1 MKFKI
6 RFVDQ
11 IVGAFILIAI
21 VGIAVILIFIGVNQ
35 RWFAKNYYFRSA
47 FPSGESLSSGMSIML
62 QGFAIGKI
70 SRISLTRENTVDV
83 EFYVQDVYYDR
94 IRPYS
99 VIELVSSPI
108 GLGTSLKLHPGKAG
122 ASPLPEHS
130 LVPSLN
136 SMEGQDFVE
145 RGLVEMPSSEDV
157 IGSVLEKVNPILDDL
172 RGTLT
177 QIKRLTMDVDQAIT
191 GKGGPLGGMVN
202 SLAQTPDRLNSALD
216 KVNNAVDTIND
227 RVDRIST
234 GFTGMTD
241 RVNVVLEKI
250 DAVSENLKVITANL
264 TAMSEGLKDS
274 KGLATRLLDPKGSI
288 STLLNDNNALYGEIQ
303 QSLASVKEIVAEIK
317 DFVAYLNSAKPQIT
331 SLLEKGS
338 TTLDQGNDV
347 LEAVKNNPLLKGGVP
362 EEKAQGT
369 TLKSYRDEDF

>member
-11 IVGAFILIAI
+11 IVGAFVLIAI
-21 VGIAVILIFIGVNQ
+21 VGIAVILIFIGINQ
-35 RWFAKNYYFRSA
+35 RWFAKNYYFKSA
-47 FPSGESLSSGMSIML
+47 FPSGEGLSTGMPIML

-70 SRISLTRENTVDV
+70 SRISLTEANTVDV
-83 EFYVQDVYYDR
+83 EFTIQDVYYDR
-94 IRPYS
+94 VRPYS

-108 GLGTSLKLHPGKAG
+108 GLGTNLKFHPGKKG
-122 ASPLPEHS
+122 TSPLPERS

-136 SMEGQDFVE
+136 SAEGKDFVE
-145 RGLVEMPSSEDV
+145 RGLVEMPSTEDV
-157 IGSVLEKVNPILDDL
+157 IGSVIEKVNPILDDL
-172 RGTLT
+172 RGTLA
-177 QIKRLTMDVDQAIT
+177 QIKRLTADVDQAIT
-191 GKGGPLGGMVN
+191 GKGGPIGGMVN
-202 SLAQTPDRLNSALD
+202 SLAQTPDRINVAID
-216 KVNNAVDTIND
+216 KVNSAVDTINN

-241 RVNVVLEKI
+241 KVEVVLSKI
-250 DAVSENLKVITANL
+250 DTVSENLKVITANL
-264 TAMSEGLKDS
+264 TTMSEGLKDS

-288 STLLNDNNALYGEIQ
+288 STLLNDDNALYGDIQ
-303 QSLASVKEIVAEIK
+303 KSLQSVKEIIAEIK
-317 DFVAYLNSAKPQIT
+317 DFVAYMNGAKPQIT

-362 EEKAQGT
+362 EQKTQGT

>member
-11 IVGAFILIAI
+11 IVGAFVLIAI
-21 VGIAVILIFIGVNQ
+21 VGIAVILIFIGLNQ
-35 RWFAKNYYFRSA
+35 RWFAKNYYFKSA
-47 FPSGESLSSGMSIML
+47 FPSGEGLSTGMPLML

-70 SRISLTRENTVDV
+70 SSISLTPANTVDI

-94 IRPYS
+94 VLPYS
-99 VIELVSSPI
+99 VIELISSPI
-108 GLGTSLKLHPGKAG
+108 GLGNSLKFHPGKKG
-122 ASPLPEHS
+122 SSPLPEHS
-130 LVPSLN
+130 MVPSMN
-136 SMEGQDFVE
+136 SAEGKDFVE
-145 RGLVEMPSSEDV
+145 RGLVDMPSSEDV

-177 QIKRLTMDVDQAIT
+177 QIKRLTTDVDQAIT
-191 GKGGPLGGMVN
+191 GKGGPLGTMVN
-202 SLAQTPDRLNSALD
+202 SLAQTPDRLNTAID
-216 KVNNAVDTIND
+216 KVNSAVDTINN

-234 GFTGMTD
+234 GFNGMVD
-241 RVNVVLEKI
+241 KVNVVVAKI
-250 DAVSENLKVITANL
+250 DTVSENLKVITANL
-264 TAMSEGLKDS
+264 TVMSEGLKDS
-274 KGLATRLLDPKGSI
+274 KGLVTRLLDPKGSI
-288 STLLNDNNALYGEIQ
+288 STLLNDDNALYNQIQ
-303 QSLASVKEIVAEIK
+303 DSLASVKGIVAELK
-317 DFVAYLNSAKPQIT
+317 DFTAYLNGAKPQIT

-362 EEKAQGT
+362 EAKAQGT